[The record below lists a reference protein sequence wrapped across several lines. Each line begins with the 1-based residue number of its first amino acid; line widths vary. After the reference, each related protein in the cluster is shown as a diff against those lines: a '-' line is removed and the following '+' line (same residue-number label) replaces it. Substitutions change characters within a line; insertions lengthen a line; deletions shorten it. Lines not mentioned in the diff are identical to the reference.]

1 MTEKAEIKQ
10 RVKEIKTTLND
21 ICKVYKD
28 MTEEDKETIKNCMS
42 LIEEVY
48 YRHIYNEIPLFS

>member
-28 MTEEDKETIKNCMS
+28 MTEEDKETIK
-42 LIEEVY
+42 IV
-48 YRHIYNEIPLFS
+48 